1 MVKNFNIY
9 KLLQTFYNMTSIRG
23 TVHDPVKRIS
33 FVLELEGPM
42 ATEVYVWQRDAR
54 YQSEPTILSDVP
66 ILMMK
71 NNKETSISNTGDVKE
86 CNTGNVVIGNLR
98 MENIATYHDGTFF
111 DRNKFIH
118 FEKRVFLEP
127 DLTKPQIITG
137 FLPNGVK
144 KLSPDNNTILAI
156 MKEDTQY
163 PITITEINHNRH
175 LQIPPNDIE
184 QGNDD
189 NQISPS
195 SPSSSSQ
202 RISSKIIPKRNT
214 AQKSSSSPPK
224 KKSASAEKIFNTC
237 ADLDETLPYD
247 NIHSPVSPNGSTNS
261 QSQDSRQDTSNAR
274 GQKVMQ
280 PQSSTSSA
288 DSAIAADTSAH
299 FIENSTERLSQ
310 SSSITTH
317 ISGSRDNTPIAD
329 QHLTGA
335 STPSIVLPMHVNS
348 MKVQAISQAS
358 YVFTNDDKEEKKNE
372 KEKKKKISNTRE

>member
-23 TVHDPVKRIS
+23 TVHDTVKRIS

-71 NNKETSISNTGDVKE
+71 NTKEASLSNTGDVKE
-86 CNTGNVVIGNLR
+86 CNTGHVVIGNLR
-98 MENIATYHDGTFF
+98 MVNIAKFHDGTFF
-111 DRNKFIH
+111 DRNKVIH
-118 FEKRVFLEP
+118 FEKRIFLEP

-156 MKEDTQY
+156 MKEDIQY
-163 PITITEINHNRH
+163 PITITEIKHTLQ

-184 QGNDD
+184 HDNAD

-202 RISSKIIPKRNT
+202 RMSSKRIPKRNT
-214 AQKSSSSPPK
+214 SQKSASSPSK
-224 KKSASAEKIFNTC
+224 KRSASAEKNFNTC

-247 NIHSPVSPNGSTNS
+247 NIHSPVSPNGSINS

-329 QHLTGA
+329 QQPTGA
-335 STPSIVLPMHVNS
+335 SIPSIVLPMHVS
-348 MKVQAISQAS
+348 AMKVQEISQTS
-358 YVFTNDDKEEKKNE
+358 NILTNDDKEEKKNE
-372 KEKKKKISNTRE
+372 KERRRK